1 MKAFLSILIVGLF
14 SLPVAAQIPVLSS
27 YPSARAVIFL
37 DFDGQTVQG
46 TGWNWSGPIYAQP
59 AGLSSAA
66 VTEIFTRVAE
76 DYRIFNINITTDSTL
91 YASAPVNKR
100 TRVIIT
106 PTSQWY
112 GAAGGVAYMGSFTWG
127 DDTPC
132 WVFSALLNN
141 NIKYVAEAASHEAGH
156 TLGLQ
161 HQSSFDAN
169 CTKTAEYAGGQG
181 SGEISWAPIM
191 GVGYYKNLTTWHI
204 GPNTIGCTSIQNDIE
219 ILAGPDNG
227 IGLRSDDHG
236 NKHQQAT
243 DVIQNASGF
252 IASGLINTAADKDVF
267 RFRIDNTT
275 HFQLSAIPQNVGGAN
290 SGANV
295 DIRISL
301 LNQNGDTLN
310 RYNPSELV
318 SAIVDTSLNS
328 STYYLVV
335 EGVGNLNLADA
346 ESMGFFSL
354 NANFASALPLD
365 DLKLA
370 GNVSNGQH
378 KLYWNWQD
386 LRPVTARIE
395 YSLNGR
401 DFNKLVDINEKIFSY
416 QYEPTRAEAIQYR
429 IRMTNEEGRVY
440 YTNVISLAG
449 IGKAVIRVNQTLVQQ
464 ELEVWAA
471 VSGEYR
477 LVDLA
482 GRTFLQGK
490 LQSGVN
496 RLHTTQL
503 PKGLFYLQTQC
514 ENNKQVF
521 KLIKQ

>member
-1 MKAFLSILIVGLF
+1 MKALLSILIVGLF
-14 SLPVAAQIPVLSS
+14 SLPIAAQIPVLSS

-46 TGWNWSGPIYAQP
+46 TGWNWSGPINAQP

-66 VTEIFTRVAE
+66 VTEIFNRVAE

-91 YASAPVNKR
+91 YASAPASKR

-161 HQSSFDAN
+161 HQSSYDAN
-169 CTKTAEYAGGQG
+169 CMKTAEYAGGQG

-204 GPNTIGCTSIQNDIE
+204 GPNTIGCGSIQNDID

-243 DVIQNASGF
+243 SVIQNAAGF
-252 IASGLINTAADKDVF
+252 VASGLINTATDKDVF
-267 RFRIDNTT
+267 RFQLANTT
-275 HFQLSAIPQNVGGAN
+275 HVQLSAIPQNVGGAN

-295 DIRISL
+295 DIRVSL

-310 RYNPSELV
+310 RYNPSDLV
-318 SAIVDTSLNS
+318 SAAVDTNLAN

-335 EGVGNLNLADA
+335 EGVGNLNLSDS
-346 ESMGFFSL
+346 ESMGFYSL
-354 NANFASALPLD
+354 NAAFASALPLD
-365 DLKLA
+365 DLRL
-370 GNVSNGQH
+370 GGTVNNGQH
-378 KLYWNWQD
+378 QLFWNWQD
-386 LRPVTARIE
+386 LRPATARIE
-395 YSLNGR
+395 FSRNGR
-401 DFNKLVDINEKIFSY
+401 DFSKLAEINEKIFSY
-416 QYEPTRAEAIQYR
+416 QYQPSAGGSVQYR
-429 IRMTNEEGRVY
+429 IRMTNEEGRVFY
-440 YTNVISLAG
+440 SNIISLSTTAKPVVR
-449 IGKAVIRVNQTLVQQ
+449 INHSLVQQ
-464 ELEVWAA
+464 EIEVWASA
-471 VSGEYR
+471 AGEYR
-477 LVDLA
+477 VVDLS
-482 GRTFLQGK
+482 GRTLLQGK
-490 LQSGVN
+490 LQSGIT
-496 RLHTTQL
+496 RLQTLKL
-503 PKGLFYLQTQC
+503 PKGLFYLQSQC
-514 ENNKQVF
+514 ENEKQVF